1 MKSKII
7 ILTSVMLCM
16 LACNDSNEVRDVKG
30 AYRYKTTGKVTLE
43 ENYAGATKAD
53 TLVVNLENESGSLEV
68 VSLHNGDSLLLTI
81 DQLNGNVTATRGT
94 ISDGRLHF
102 MPYNRTIEV
111 STNVKYYDT
120 LKLDLGLIKRD
131 TVLVREVREYEPY
144 DIQVRGYADVYDN
157 NLIFTLEYTGKS
169 QTTERTLR
177 GKGIRS
183 LAKKN

>member
-1 MKSKII
+1 
-7 ILTSVMLCM
+7 
-16 LACNDSNEVRDVKG
+16 
-30 AYRYKTTGKVTLE
+30 
-43 ENYAGATKAD
+43 
-53 TLVVNLENESGSLEV
+53 
-68 VSLHNGDSLLLTI
+68 
-81 DQLNGNVTATRGT
+81 
-94 ISDGRLHF
+94 

-111 STNVKYYDT
+111 PTNVKYYDT

-177 GKGIRS
+177 GKGIKS